1 MKANKITLIIQ
12 TIAMYIMHLP
22 LYALLIFMVALKEND
37 LQEPLMKAMFIT
49 FLVLTVL
56 IFPICILNYVLSIV
70 SIFKGTYN
78 PSKVVMIC
86 KLALIP
92 WYVLNLYI
100 CFAFVV
106 SVFGNPFMFIGAP
119 LAITI
124 LVCTT
129 YIYMLATSVP
139 DIAFFIN
146 QIVRRKIKM
155 RASFVFS
162 LLFLLIFCLDIV
174 GGIMFFA
181 QTKEKRIDSQSL

>member
-12 TIAMYIMHLP
+12 TVAMYIMHLP
-22 LYALLIFMVALKEND
+22 LYALLIFMWTLKEND

-49 FLVLTVL
+49 FLVLALV

-78 PSKVVMIC
+78 PSKTVMIC

-92 WYVLNLYI
+92 WYIANLYI

-119 LAITI
+119 LAIAI

-129 YIYMLATSVP
+129 YVYMLATSLP
-139 DIAFFIN
+139 DVAFFIN
-146 QIVRRKIKM
+146 QMVRRKIKI

-162 LLFLLIFCLDIV
+162 LLFLFIFCLDIV
-174 GGIMFFA
+174 GGIMFFV
-181 QTKEKRIDSQSL
+181 QTRENKNTQ